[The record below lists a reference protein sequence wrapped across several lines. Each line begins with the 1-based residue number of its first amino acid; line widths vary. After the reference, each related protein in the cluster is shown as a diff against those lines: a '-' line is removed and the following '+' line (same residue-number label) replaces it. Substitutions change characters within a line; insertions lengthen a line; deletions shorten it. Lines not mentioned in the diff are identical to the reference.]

1 MIGYSDILI
10 IGHIYV
16 GMQKD
21 EFIVHYR
28 LREVLA
34 REKEESQTHLKAA
47 IEARKTMCLAQE
59 EVNRLIEENENYKAL
74 AAQCSCA
81 DWWTS

>member
-1 MIGYSDILI
+1 
-10 IGHIYV
+10 
-16 GMQKD
+16 MQKD